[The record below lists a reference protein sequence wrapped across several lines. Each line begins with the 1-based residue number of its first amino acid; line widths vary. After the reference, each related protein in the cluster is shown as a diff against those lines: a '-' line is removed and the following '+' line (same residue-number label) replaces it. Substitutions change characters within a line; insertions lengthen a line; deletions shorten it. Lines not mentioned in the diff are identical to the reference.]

1 LKKCQIMKLEVVFYH
16 RKKQI
21 KLLFD
26 YQNLDMTVY
35 IQEEYFI
42 ICLLKIIEEAL
53 NYMAIENGIIQHQFV
68 HNRNSSNNIYNIW
81 EEEQGIH
88 LKDLNMSINANNN
101 EINLEEI
108 KKDQKENNEINSIQ
122 TQSDIMINN
131 KINNFDNYS

>member
-1 LKKCQIMKLEVVFYH
+1 
-16 RKKQI
+16 
-21 KLLFD
+21 
-26 YQNLDMTVY
+26 
-35 IQEEYFI
+35 
-42 ICLLKIIEEAL
+42 
-53 NYMAIENGIIQHQFV
+53 MAIENGIIQHQFV